1 MDHFELVSPYKP
13 TGDQPVAIKTLT
25 EGIQNGL
32 KEQVLLREFLYPL
45 TDSFEIYKLFPP
57 LLILFLINIL
67 QIINSHIHTQGVEPQ
82 PTMIHNIWTGNLE
95 NFFTGFSGI
104 IVPISIGITCPIQ
117 DLIGK
122 GFSCR
127 RKTAD
132 LFIKFFK
139 DVFFS
144 SPLKAIIGVV

>member
-67 QIINSHIHTQGVEPQ
+67 QIIDSHIHTQGV
-82 PTMIHNIWTGNLE
+82 
-95 NFFTGFSGI
+95 
-104 IVPISIGITCPIQ
+104 
-117 DLIGK
+117 
-122 GFSCR
+122 
-127 RKTAD
+127 
-132 LFIKFFK
+132 
-139 DVFFS
+139 
-144 SPLKAIIGVV
+144 